1 MDLLLIHILGRVR
14 SADIEIVNSEAIV
27 VKKSGGASNNINR
40 ERVIRCIGILRLVA
54 VANENVVNVVLPD

>member
-1 MDLLLIHILGRVR
+1 MDILLSHILGRVR

-27 VKKSGGASNNINR
+27 VEKSGGASNNINR
-40 ERVIRCIGILRLVA
+40 ERVIQCIGILRLVA